1 MNETNDL
8 TIGWFGKLPSLGDF
22 VSRRLP
28 TNFVEPWDTWLQE
41 AITASRTQLGE
52 QWQEIYLTSPIWRFV
67 LMPGIYGNTEMWTGV
82 LMPSVD
88 KVGRHFPLT
97 IATPVKPHPG
107 MMQSV
112 VAAQA
117 WYAELEQ
124 VALASL
130 DFDISPDA
138 LDDRL
143 AQHPFP
149 GLLTHYSQMP
159 SREFSD
165 WWQNKSWQD
174 MDAAHKVFR
183 LTTADSLSRLFED
196 TISDVFNTSGSGK
209 SIWWTVEFE
218 TGLTQ
223 MHCFIGLPPTNYF
236 STLLINDA
244 K

>member
-1 MNETNDL
+1 MNETDTDNM
-8 TIGWFGKLPSLGDF
+8 TIGWYGKLPSLGDF
-22 VSRRLP
+22 ISRRLP
-28 TNFVEPWDTWLQE
+28 ANFIQPWDTWLQE
-41 AITASRTQLGE
+41 AIATSRVQLGE
-52 QWQEIYLTSPIWRFV
+52 QWPEIYLTSPIWRFA
-67 LMPGIYGNTEMWTGV
+67 LMPGIYNNTEMWTGV

-112 VAAQA
+112 LAAQA

-124 VALASL
+124 VALTSL
-130 DFDISPDA
+130 DFDISPDV

-165 WWQNKSWQD
+165 WWQNMNS
-174 MDAAHKVFR
+174 AHKVFR
-183 LTTADSLSRLFED
+183 LTTSDSLSRLFED
-196 TISDVFNTSGSGK
+196 TISDVFNTLGSGK
-209 SIWWTVEFE
+209 SIWWAVESE
-218 TGLTQ
+218 TSLTQ
-223 MHCFIGLPPTNYF
+223 MHCFIGFPPTDYF
-236 STLLINDA
+236 AALLVNNA